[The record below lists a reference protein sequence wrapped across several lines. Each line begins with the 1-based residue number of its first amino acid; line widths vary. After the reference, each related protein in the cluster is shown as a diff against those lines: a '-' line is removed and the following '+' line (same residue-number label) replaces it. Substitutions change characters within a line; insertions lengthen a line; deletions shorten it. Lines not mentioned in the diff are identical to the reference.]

1 MDTTVHLLLIAPHY
15 VCVGYI
21 FTRANTVG
29 SLPERLCRVTDMGG
43 GFNGT
48 VCVLVVQLLVCTPLA
63 QLLVTVACS
72 PVLLHT
78 LMGVAGHIVA
88 NSSPLQSISEHASV
102 LLPLL
107 RDLALAQTMSSSTAE
122 SAVKTYSAII
132 NKWPGSES
140 LCATVTSDLELAWT
154 KLRDGSPEEKQR
166 AVTTILWVRR
176 RL

>member
-1 MDTTVHLLLIAPHY
+1 MDTTVHLLLIAPRY
-15 VCVGYI
+15 VCVGCI
-21 FTRANTVG
+21 CTQANTVG
-29 SLPERLCRVTDMGG
+29 SLPEGLCRVTDVGG

-48 VCVLVVQLLVCTPLA
+48 VCVLVVQLLVCALLA

-72 PVLLHT
+72 PVLLHA

-88 NSSPLQSISEHASV
+88 NSSPLQSISEHAGV

-107 RDLALAQTMSSSTAE
+107 RDLALTQTVSSSTAE
-122 SAVKTYSAII
+122 SAAKTYSTII
-132 NKWPGSES
+132 NKCPDSDS
-140 LCATVTSDLELAWT
+140 LCSTVTSDLELAWT
-154 KLRDGSPEEKQR
+154 KIRDGSPEEKQR